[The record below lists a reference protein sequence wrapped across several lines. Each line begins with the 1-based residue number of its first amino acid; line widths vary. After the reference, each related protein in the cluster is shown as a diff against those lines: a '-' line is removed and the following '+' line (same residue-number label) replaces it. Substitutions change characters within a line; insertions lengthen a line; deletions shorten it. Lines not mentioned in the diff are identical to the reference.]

1 MKNLKNTINMLDADS
16 FVAELDLENIN
27 FKSDTAQMSDFIRY
41 YSGDFFVF
49 DGNRLDRPKMTPLFN
64 IDHVSGDVYRLRVN
78 RDRFNET
85 YLQNGLL
92 TREYDSSA
100 WKDYATNLID
110 SVRNQNFYDH
120 STDIKTLNRIT
131 EQSLIKPDSSSIIN
145 REFIYNFH
153 VPEYE
158 AMLADPMF
166 STSVLPTVYNILKN
180 KDLNARGELE
190 NLILRLGG
198 LIPESVVDGLCRLG
212 NSIEAFKKYY
222 TTYAKAVK
230 NTDANIVLGEIKTT
244 SQSIDNRIEYTNI
257 IKSFEKYASPFPFYM
272 KLTFS
277 NFANL
282 SDNFVH
288 IFKNKNLIY
297 NNLTNY
303 LKNSENAE
311 IKKYIVADGVTSQ
324 YEINSY
330 SLRDWL
336 SAEAYNGAY
345 PADALEFSRVLDKLK
360 KNISKNKRDYQELTN
375 KKANNEVLIYK
386 IEKRLFNHN
395 SKILQTFWFDVTSD
409 NLIDFY
415 DSQIKYGT
423 EYFYTL
429 KAYVLVYGNK
439 YTYDTHYENEDLEM
453 LRDVDN
459 GYYKFTVSNSIDYRV
474 LEVIL
479 SRFNGAVLDT
489 PATKPDV
496 DFIYETG
503 KFYIRRNQSALEE
516 NEPFEPVEM
525 GELEQLELIRRSQ
538 ENIIPEN
545 IHAKILDEV
554 VKLEIYKSIDR
565 PTSYIS
571 FQGKKYKT
579 LELTSDQ
586 RDIFDMIVPN
596 KKYYFMFRYLN
607 AHDIPSN
614 PSKIYEVELRDDDG
628 YRYLIKNEINVKRS
642 MEKVKNKNFRRY
654 LLIKPSQIQLIPNA
668 DQPQSIG
675 DVELGPNGEKV
686 WNRGFV
692 LQIRSKKSNRTLRYK
707 VKTKL
712 NKKI

>member
-64 IDHVSGDVYRLRVN
+64 IDHINGDVYRLRVD

-131 EQSLIKPDSSSIIN
+131 EQSLIKPDSNSVIN

-153 VPEYE
+153 APEYE

-166 STSVLPTVYNILKN
+166 SVSVLPTVYNILKN
-180 KDLNARGELE
+180 KDLSARDELE
-190 NLILRLGG
+190 NLTLRLGG
-198 LIPESVVDGLCRLG
+198 LIPESVVDGLCRLE
-212 NSIEAFKKYY
+212 NTVEAFKKYY

-230 NTDANIVLGEIKTT
+230 NTDANIVLSEIKAT
-244 SQSIDNRIEYTNI
+244 SQNINNRIEYTNI

-277 NFANL
+277 NFAN
-282 SDNFVH
+282 SKDNIVH
-288 IFKNKNLIY
+288 TFKNKNLIY
-297 NNLTNY
+297 NNLTDH

-311 IKKYIVADGVTSQ
+311 IKKYIVADSRASQ

-336 SAEAYNGAY
+336 SLETYNNAS
-345 PADALEFSRVLDKLK
+345 PADALEFSRILEKLK
-360 KNISKNKRDYQELTN
+360 KDISKNKRNYQEFTN

-386 IEKRLFNHN
+386 IEKRLFNHE

-409 NLIDFY
+409 NLISFY

-429 KAYVLVYGNK
+429 KTYVLVYGNK
-439 YTYDTHYENEDLEM
+439 YTYDTYYENEDLEM
-453 LRDVDN
+453 LRDIDS

-474 LEVIL
+474 LEVTV

-489 PATKPDV
+489 PATKPEI
-496 DFIYETG
+496 DFAYESG
-503 KFYIRRNQSALEE
+503 KFYIHRKQSALEE
-516 NEPFEPVEM
+516 NEVFEPVEL
-525 GELEQLELIRRSQ
+525 GDLEQLELIRKSQ

-545 IHAKILDEV
+545 IHSKILDGM
-554 VKLEIYKSIDR
+554 VKLEIYKTVDR

-586 RDIFDMIVPN
+586 RDILDMIVPN

-607 AHDIPSN
+607 AHDIASN

-628 YRYLIKNEINVKRS
+628 YRYLIKNEINIKKT
-642 MEKVKNKNFRRY
+642 MEKIKNKNFRRY
-654 LLIKPSQIQLIPNA
+654 LLIKPSQIQLIPRTE
-668 DQPQSIG
+668 QPESIS
-675 DVELGPNGEKV
+675 DVELGPDSEKV

-692 LQIRSKKSNRTLRYK
+692 LQIRSKKSNRILRYT
-707 VKTKL
+707 VKAKL